1 MSHQTPEPLRID
13 IVSDVMCPWCIVG
26 YKQLA
31 QALEKTGIEA
41 QIEWHPFELNPDMP
55 PQGQDLAEHIAEKYG
70 STPEQS
76 AANRAHLSQIGADL
90 GFTFN
95 FTDQSRIYNTF
106 LAHQLLHWAGT
117 LGRKHDLKMAMFATY
132 FTDGRDMA
140 SIDVLA
146 DTAASIGLDRETAL
160 AVLTDGR
167 FADDVRTE
175 LNLWKQRGISSVP
188 SVVFN
193 QRHLVSGA
201 QGIEAFESIL
211 NQLAQQTVDA

>member
-1 MSHQTPEPLRID
+1 MPDQTQTPLRID

-26 YKQLA
+26 YQQLE
-31 QALEKTGIEA
+31 QALEKTGIAFE
-41 QIEWHPFELNPDMP
+41 IEWHPFELNPDMP
-55 PQGQDLAEHIAEKYG
+55 PQGQDLVEHIGEKYG

-76 AANRAHLSQIGADL
+76 AANRAHLSKLGMDL

-95 FTDQSRIYNTF
+95 FRSDARIYNTF
-106 LAHQLLHWAGT
+106 LAHQLLHWAGIQ
-117 LGRKHDLKMAMFATY
+117 GRKHDLKMEMFTTH
-132 FTDGRDMA
+132 FTHGRDMA

-146 DTAASIGLDRETAL
+146 DCAAAIGLDRQTAV

-167 FADDVRTE
+167 FTDDVRAE

-188 SVVFN
+188 STIFN

-201 QGIEAFESIL
+201 QGADAFVQIL
-211 NQLAQQTVDA
+211 EQLTASVE